1 VRKLE
6 EIKLNRALTA
16 KSLAISIILTIILI
30 VLGNLTWLYTS
41 KGEVVTVVLLP
52 FFYYALLNALLMKI
66 NQRIKLSA
74 AEMTLLYVVL
84 LFAGSLGPCS
94 WGDVFQQYIEKTI
107 VAAGMLLA
115 DPAIL
120 GRIKAWV
127 PSYMFP
133 RSDLAINAFYN
144 GLQPGQTFP
153 IAEFI
158 APIIYWSVY
167 TLLIFCLLFFLS
179 FGLWGKRWVEVE
191 NLLFPYAIP
200 VTYVIKSSL
209 DVEEGTNKSKWF
221 SLRITEYKVFWVA
234 FLIGLLNSILPIVSQ
249 FIPVYI
255 VGTQEYGA
263 TPIEFP
269 VMAAAL
275 PGTMARGTFQL
286 DQIAIWLLLPTN
298 SLATIIIVWL
308 IFGVIYPAMA
318 VQAGW
323 IPYQP
328 GVEFRWSWDDTPG
341 NWYPFPFEIMWI
353 GVLLGFGIV
362 TLWSLRDRIKEML
375 SALTGKDKIEYGLSL
390 RAVTLMGIIVT
401 IAILVFFIAS
411 GVPPLIAIIQLILGY
426 IVITFLAK
434 LTSMYFFH
442 VGDFMGWG
450 GASWIFAP
458 GASLGY
464 YPSLI
469 TPETSTYAAFATS
482 SMAIPFNGCWTLR
495 CIGISPGGVA
505 SLYKVARETN
515 ANLKD
520 ILIGGLIICIIGVP
534 VGYFSYI
541 WILAHGGGVAN
552 TSSWGSWVHQ
562 WKYGY
567 GTLGLGTGITGET
580 NMFAVFQWHI
590 LGMILFF
597 IIYAL
602 RMKFTWFFID
612 PAAFAFAAPYMD
624 YSWLCALTALIV
636 RVILI
641 RVVGSTRFTKY
652 VTAIASGVIWGY
664 AAPLLIAWLV
674 EFTTVCIPKFMSY
687 YVP

>member
-1 VRKLE
+1 MEEAKLG
-6 EIKLNRALTA
+6 KALTA
-16 KSLAISIILTIILI
+16 KSLSISIVLAIVLI

-52 FFYYALLNALLMKI
+52 FFYYALLNTLLMKI
-66 NQRIKLSA
+66 NPKIKLSA
-74 AEMTLLYVVL
+74 AEMAMLYVVL
-84 LFAGSLGPCS
+84 LFAGALGPCS

-115 DPAIL
+115 DPGISNN
-120 GRIKAWV
+120 IKALV

-133 RSDLAINAFYN
+133 RNDLAISVFYN
-144 GLQPGQTFP
+144 GLQPGQVFP
-153 IAEFI
+153 MAEFI
-158 APIIYWSVY
+158 APIIYWSIY

-191 NLLFPYAIP
+191 NLLFPYALP

-209 DVEEGTNKSKWF
+209 DIEEGTSKSRWF
-221 SLRITEYKVFWVA
+221 SLKITEYKVFWIA
-234 FLIGLLNSILPIVSQ
+234 FLVGLLNSILPIIAQ
-249 FIPVYI
+249 FLPIYMA
-255 VGTQEYGA
+255 GMQEYGA
-263 TPIEFP
+263 APIEFP
-269 VMAAAL
+269 AMAAAF
-275 PGTMARGTFQL
+275 PGTMARGTFQV

-308 IFGVIYPAMA
+308 IFGVIYPAIA

-353 GVLLGFGIV
+353 GILMGFGIV
-362 TLWSLRDRIKEML
+362 TLWSLRDRFKEML
-375 SALTGKDKIEYGLSL
+375 STLTGKDKIENGLSL
-390 RAVTLMGIIVT
+390 RAVTIMGIVVT
-401 IAILVFFIAS
+401 IAILAFFIAS
-411 GVPPLIAIIQLILGY
+411 GVPPIIAVIQLILGY

-464 YPSLI
+464 YPTIAS
-469 TPETSTYAAFATS
+469 PETATYAAFVTS
-482 SMAIPFNGCWTLR
+482 SMALPFNGCWTLR
-495 CIGISPGGVA
+495 CIGISPGGTA
-505 SLYKVARETN
+505 ALYKVARETN

-520 ILIGGLIICIIGVP
+520 ILIGGLIVCLICVP

-541 WILAHGGGVAN
+541 WILTHGGGVAN
-552 TSSWGSWVHQ
+552 TSSWGSWVHY
-562 WKYGY
+562 WKYSY
-567 GTLGLGTGITGET
+567 GTLDFSTGITGET

-590 LGMILFF
+590 LGIILFF

-602 RMKFTWFFID
+602 RMKFAWFFID
-612 PAAFAFAAPYMD
+612 PAAFAFAGPYMD
-624 YSWLCALTALIV
+624 YSWLCALTALII

-674 EFTTVCIPKFMSY
+674 EFTTVCIPSFMSY
-687 YVP
+687 YVPG